1 MTKSRIDEI
10 DILKGIAIIAVLM
23 IHTTSNAVVQLNK
36 SSLSY
41 IIFAV
46 INRLSQFAVPAFIF
60 ASAML
65 LMYNYGDG
73 CDWRLFYKK
82 RLKNVLLPYAVW
94 TIIYGAYLHIAHH
107 VPLRS
112 ILTIKNILFGG
123 MFYHLYFIVLI
134 AQLYVL
140 FPVLLYIYR
149 LINKNTQTIVLSI
162 IILQTMSVLLFK
174 YVISRYYQNSSLLF
188 ITYIS
193 FIIAGMY
200 IGENMHKLGEHYSK
214 KLLNSF
220 LVAVLF
226 GYLFVDISLRAFA
239 NKHIDSNL
247 YNIYYY
253 AFALLASLFFLTLS
267 TKILNYHALSGLLAN
282 TGKLSFGIYLS
293 HPLFLD
299 VANHFLNTG
308 NQYLYDIYIIITF
321 ILIYA
326 VSYLFAMII
335 KKQKIV
341 GVAVVGK

>member
-1 MTKSRIDEI
+1 MTKSRIYEI
-10 DILKGIAIIAVLM
+10 DILKGIAIIAVLI

-41 IIFAV
+41 IIFTV
-46 INRLSQFAVPAFIF
+46 VNRLSQFAVPAFIF

-73 CDWRLFYKK
+73 CDWKLFYKR
-82 RLKNVLLPYAVW
+82 RLKNVLMPYAVW
-94 TIIYGAYLHIAHH
+94 TIIYGAYLHIVHH

-112 ILTIKNILFGG
+112 ILTIKNLLFGG
-123 MFYHLYFIVLI
+123 MFYHLYFIVI
-134 AQLYVL
+134 IVQLYL
-140 FPVLLYIYR
+140 IFPVLLYVYRYIGKNIY
-149 LINKNTQTIVLSI
+149 TVVLSI
-162 IILQTMSVLLFK
+162 VLFQIVDVLAYRYFISKFLQ
-174 YVISRYYQNSSLLF
+174 YSSYLF

-193 FIIAGMY
+193 FILAGMY
-200 IGENMHKLGEHYSK
+200 VGENIREWGKYYHK

-220 LVAVLF
+220 FAVIVF
-226 GYLFVDISLRAFA
+226 GYLFVGISLKVFA
-239 NKHIDSNL
+239 NKRVDSNL

-253 AFALLASLFFLTLS
+253 VFTLVASLFFFALS

-299 VANHFLNTG
+299 VVNHFFNTG

-321 ILIYA
+321 IIIYV
-326 VSYLFAMII
+326 VSYIFAMSI
-335 KKQKIV
+335 KKYKFAAV
-341 GVAVVGK
+341 VVGK

>member
-1 MTKSRIDEI
+1 MTKSRIGEI

-41 IIFAV
+41 IIFAI

-73 CDWRLFYKK
+73 CDWKLFYKR
-82 RLKNVLLPYAVW
+82 RLKNVLMPYAVW
-94 TIIYGAYLHIAHH
+94 TIIYGAYLHIVHH

-112 ILTIKNILFGG
+112 ILTIKNIFFGG
-123 MFYHLYFIVLI
+123 MFYHLYFIVI
-134 AQLYVL
+134 IVQLYVL

-149 LINKNTQTIVLSI
+149 HINKNIHMIVLSI
-162 IILQTMSVLLFK
+162 IILQVASILLFK
-174 YVISRYYQNSSLLF
+174 YFISRYYQNSSLLF

-200 IGENMHKLGEHYSK
+200 VGENIHKLGEYYSK
-214 KLLNSF
+214 RLINSF
-220 LVAVLF
+220 FVAILF

-253 AFALLASLFFLTLS
+253 AFALLASLFFFTLS
-267 TKILNYHALSGLLAN
+267 TKILNYHALSGILSS

-299 VANHFLNTG
+299 VVNHFLNTG
-308 NQYLYDIYIIITF
+308 NPYLYDIYITMTF

-335 KKQKIV
+335 KKQKF